1 MSARHAGAALAAAL
15 MTAWASCA
23 LALDRAGAI
32 EAAKRQA
39 GSRSSAEASCT
50 FDAKLE
56 NNQWTVRV
64 QFPKGHAIYIFN
76 QAGKVVGTVTGR

>member
-1 MSARHAGAALAAAL
+1 MTARRAGAALAAAL
-15 MTAWASCA
+15 VAAWSSCA

-39 GSRSSAEASCT
+39 GSRCSTAASCT

-64 QFPKGHAIYIFN
+64 QFPEGHAIYIFN
-76 QAGKVVGTVTGR
+76 QSGKVVGTVTGR